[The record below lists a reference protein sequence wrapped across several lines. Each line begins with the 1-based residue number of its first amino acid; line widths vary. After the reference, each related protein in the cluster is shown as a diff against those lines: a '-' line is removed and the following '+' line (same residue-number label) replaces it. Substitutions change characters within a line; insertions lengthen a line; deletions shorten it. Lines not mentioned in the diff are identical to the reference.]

1 MKRLRFTASSSTT
14 AALSLAAVLALL
26 LLATVLPGCGGV
38 DSGGTGQTVED
49 PSTTSG
55 RLSGFGSV
63 IVNGLRF
70 DDDQAIVID
79 DDGVMHPR
87 SDLRLGMV
95 VEVQGRLRGN
105 SGQGTARQIQFGHEI
120 AGPVESVDVPGS
132 TLVVLGQTVLVDAD
146 TLFDG
151 YAAGLADVLAGQ
163 LAAVHGFY
171 DASAGRYTAT
181 RIERRAS
188 LAQYTLRGRIG
199 ALQGPPVRTFAI
211 GAALIDYGSVAP
223 ASLPTLADGL
233 SVRVSL
239 NTTPVSGRWVAT
251 SVHSAQRQF
260 PDDDEA
266 ELEGFVSGYASSASF
281 RVAGVP
287 VDASGPG
294 VSVRHGTLAD
304 LADGVRVEV
313 EGVMRNGVLVA
324 SVVDFKR
331 GGRQE
336 FELHGAVESIDFGA
350 QTLVLRGVTVAWD
363 GSTRFAAGSAG
374 DLAVG
379 ARLEVRGLPSGGVRI
394 HADSIRFER

>member
-1 MKRLRFTASSSTT
+1 MKRQRFTGPASTT

-38 DSGGTGQTVED
+38 DSGGTGQTVEN
-49 PSTTSG
+49 STTSSG
-55 RLSGFGSV
+55 RISGFGSV
-63 IVNGLRF
+63 IVNGIRF
-70 DDDQAIVID
+70 DDSQAIVID

-87 SDLRLGMV
+87 TDLRLGMV
-95 VEVQGRLRGN
+95 VEVDGRLRGN

-151 YAAGLADVLAGQ
+151 YARGLADVLASQ
-163 LAAVHGFY
+163 LVAVHGFY
-171 DASAGRYTAT
+171 DPSTGRYTAT
-181 RIERRAS
+181 RIERRTS
-188 LAQYTLRGRIG
+188 LAQYTLRGRIS
-199 ALQGPPVRTFAI
+199 ALQGPPVRNFAI
-211 GAALIDYGSVAP
+211 GAALIDYGSVASP
-223 ASLPTLADGL
+223 PTLANGL

-266 ELEGFVSGYASSASF
+266 ELEGYVSGYASSASF
-281 RVAGVP
+281 RVAGLP

-294 VSVRHGTLAD
+294 VTVRHGTLAD

-313 EGVMRNGVLVA
+313 EGVMQAGVLVA

-363 GSTRFAAGSAG
+363 GSTRFAAGSAA

-379 ARLEVRGLPSGGVRI
+379 APLEVRGLPSGGVRI